1 MTILEKK
8 INKTRE
14 AMQMCIARAER
25 IQEMQKRLNE
35 EIKDDHIHLEDPFY
49 QESIFEE
56 LI

>member
-25 IQEMQKRLNE
+25 IQEMQKKLNE
-35 EIKDDHIHLEDPFY
+35 EIEDDHVRLEDPFY
-49 QESIFEE
+49 QEDICEE
-56 LI
+56 LL